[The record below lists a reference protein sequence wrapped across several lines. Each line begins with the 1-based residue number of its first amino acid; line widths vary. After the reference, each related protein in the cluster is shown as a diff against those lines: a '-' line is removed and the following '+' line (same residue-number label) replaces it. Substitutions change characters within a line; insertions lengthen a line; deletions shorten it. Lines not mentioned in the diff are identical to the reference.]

1 MWCDGAG
8 RDHDID
14 GQIKPDGCISTI
26 AMVVIMIIIRSKVD
40 TALVMHEDPF
50 YDMNDDQHDDGSDFG
65 DGKEILHWKECNT
78 WNIEM
83 IIMVLTLA
91 LGPGAGSEW

>member
-1 MWCDGAG
+1 M
-8 RDHDID
+8 HD
-14 GQIKPDGCISTI
+14 
-26 AMVVIMIIIRSKVD
+26 
-40 TALVMHEDPF
+40 DPF